1 VFFSGLG
8 MGVRGL
14 LSYVKKRIP
23 LIEPKQMDPV
33 RIGVDVHGLLYTWQD
48 DIESFTQF
56 LNEFSACGHVLVFV
70 FDGEATEEKK
80 DFLRERRKRREQS
93 ALQAKAI
100 QAFLDSKEGY
110 ELDEPSRIH
119 LQKEVHTLQKAAW
132 YISKE
137 YRENIMNILK
147 TKHIHYILA
156 EREADE
162 VLVNLA
168 RNKDIDII
176 LSSDMDFVRFG
187 VNRIWVPWFQKDI
200 FTVYDFDIPIFCDTE
215 DIPIEGLKD
224 VAVLCDS
231 LTPGEAF
238 GIIRYYGT
246 LQNFQKFSQHLNTHT
261 TMSSR

>member
-1 VFFSGLG
+1 

-14 LSYVKKRIP
+14 LSYVKKRVP
-23 LIEPKQMDPV
+23 LLQPKDCEPM

-48 DIESFTQF
+48 DLDAFTHF
-56 LNEFSACGHVLVFV
+56 IDTFKTCGHTFVFV
-70 FDGEATEEKK
+70 FDGEAAEEKK

-119 LQKEVHTLQKAAW
+119 LQREVQALQKAAW

-137 YRENIMNILK
+137 YRETILAILK
-147 TKHIHYILA
+147 SNDIQYILA
-156 EREADE
+156 EREADD
-162 VLVNLA
+162 VLVTLS
-168 RNKDIDII
+168 RKQEIDII

-200 FTVYDFDIPIFCDTE
+200 STIYDFDIPIFCDSE

-224 VAVLCDS
+224 VAELCDVV
-231 LTPGEAF
+231 TPGEAF

-246 LQNFQKFSQHLNTHT
+246 LENFQKFRENLNLETYIL
-261 TMSSR
+261 SK